1 MKPIQARAA
10 RHGLRLTAKD
20 VATGAGVSDFTVK
33 RFEKGGAKS
42 LQDTVDAMRDFYRSH
57 GVRFVEDGDEYGVLF
72 GPVAEPRLPLDA
84 SA

>member
-10 RHGLRLTAKD
+10 RHALRLTAKD

-42 LQDTVDAMRDFYRSH
+42 LQDTVDAMRDFYRSR
-57 GVRFVEDGDEYGVLF
+57 GVQFIEDGEGFGVVF
-72 GPVAEPRLPLDA
+72 PLDLIEGDKA
-84 SA
+84 AAQ